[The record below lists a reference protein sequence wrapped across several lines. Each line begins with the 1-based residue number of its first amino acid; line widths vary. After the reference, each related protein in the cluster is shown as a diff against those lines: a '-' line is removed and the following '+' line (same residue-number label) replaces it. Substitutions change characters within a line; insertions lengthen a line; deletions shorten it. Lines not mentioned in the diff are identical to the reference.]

1 MEGFHRGFKARFT
14 GSHPPMFKFVNA
26 MKQQQ
31 RCTDFVLNRMEHDMP
46 VVNRRKKKK
55 IVEDDLNT
63 LVMNFPYLSMQDYLY
78 SLVEIIGY
86 PVKV

>member
-1 MEGFHRGFKARFT
+1 
-14 GSHPPMFKFVNA
+14 MFKFVNA

-63 LVMNFPYLSMQDYLY
+63 LVMNFPYLSMQDHLY

>member
-46 VVNRRKKKK
+46 
-55 IVEDDLNT
+55 
-63 LVMNFPYLSMQDYLY
+63 LSKSQEKEEN
-78 SLVEIIGY
+78 SRG
-86 PVKV
+86 